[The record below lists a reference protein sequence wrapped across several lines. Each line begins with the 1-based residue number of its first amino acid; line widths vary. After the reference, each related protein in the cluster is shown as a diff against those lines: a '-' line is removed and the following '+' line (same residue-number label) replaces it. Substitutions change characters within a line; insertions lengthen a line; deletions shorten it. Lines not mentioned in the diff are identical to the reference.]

1 MLNISLLSSLFL
13 MLRSVGSCFCSDLEE
28 AGWVAEVTFG
38 DMEAV
43 IGLKVSFGEVEGRTE
58 GRTEGSMAGGRSEG
72 SIGGERGTVHM
83 QKSPT

>member
-1 MLNISLLSSLFL
+1 
-13 MLRSVGSCFCSDLEE
+13 MLRSVGPFFCSDLKE
-28 AGWVAEVTFG
+28 AGGAEVTFG
-38 DMEAV
+38 DVEAV

-58 GRTEGSMAGGRSEG
+58 GRTEGSMAGGRMDG